1 VNSTGGEIIRL
12 EILRSKFV
20 EALRGRVTAV
30 AEMLT
35 EIQNSSVLLTEL
47 KTFSLLFVWM
57 IQAEMQK
64 LILELTLISFYA
76 TLKEANPTI
85 LADNFA
91 VVKQFSLEKFAL
103 VIS

>member
-1 VNSTGGEIIRL
+1 MTS
-12 EILRSKFV
+12 
-20 EALRGRVTAV
+20 V

-47 KTFSLLFVWM
+47 KTFSLLFIWM

-64 LILELTLISFYA
+64 LILELSLISFYA
-76 TLKEANPTI
+76 ALKEASATL

-91 VVKQFSLEKFAL
+91 LVKQFNLEKFVL
-103 VIS
+103 VT